1 MFNDLKREINYDK
14 SKKISCL
21 NSSNKAFFNL
31 EDKRIYDAMYTE
43 RYMDYRGMDGLI
55 KNKIE
60 TCVWKNFLGEIGQ
73 PHWVNS
79 SMVEQTIR
87 GDRIQNF
94 ANVSYTMIHGMNDD
108 NVHFKTS
115 ADMQKLLS
123 KNDIEFDAIVSDINQ
138 FYL

>member
-1 MFNDLKREINYDK
+1 
-14 SKKISCL
+14 
-21 NSSNKAFFNL
+21 
-31 EDKRIYDAMYTE
+31 MYTE

>member
-1 MFNDLKREINYDK
+1 MLNDLKRDINFDK
-14 SKKISCL
+14 SKNFVVRIIVTKHLSTLKISDFMMLCTL
-21 NSSNKAFFNL
+21 NVTWITVEWMVWWKNN
-31 EDKRIYDAMYTE
+31 
-43 RYMDYRGMDGLI
+43 I
-55 KNKIE
+55 K

-123 KNDIEFDAIVSDINQ
+123 KNDIEFDAIVSDIN
-138 FYL
+138 